1 MVNDTRLS
9 LSTLIIHVYIA
20 RPARGAKHLLTTT
33 RTTHDRSTR
42 GNFGLVQ
49 TLLDRGAVGDG
60 VEAEAAVERL
70 ASAPADEGLV
80 MREIWLLRMR
90 ALLAQAMGEEESY
103 RCLLYTSDAADD

>member
-1 MVNDTRLS
+1 M
-9 LSTLIIHVYIA
+9 
-20 RPARGAKHLLTTT
+20 
-33 RTTHDRSTR
+33 
-42 GNFGLVQ
+42 Q

-90 ALLAQAMGEEESY
+90 ALLAQAMGG
-103 RCLLYTSDAADD
+103 RRGVVADPRSRDCRPPDP